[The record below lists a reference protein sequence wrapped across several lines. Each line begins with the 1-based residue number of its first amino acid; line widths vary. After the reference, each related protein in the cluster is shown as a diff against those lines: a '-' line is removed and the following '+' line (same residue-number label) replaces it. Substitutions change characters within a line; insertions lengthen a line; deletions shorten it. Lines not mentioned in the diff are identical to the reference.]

1 MKIMLTS
8 VPVNNPID
16 AFMFY
21 TEVLGFVKRLYIPE
35 AVLAIVASPEEPDGT
50 GLLLEPNNNPI
61 SKTFQ
66 EAVYQAGLPI
76 IVFGTADIQQ
86 EYSRLRALGVVFR
99 TEPTKTDWGI
109 EAIFEDTCGN
119 LIQLAQT

>member
-8 VPVNNPID
+8 IPVHNPID
-16 AFMFY
+16 AFAFY

-66 EAVYQAGLPI
+66 EAVYQAGLPL